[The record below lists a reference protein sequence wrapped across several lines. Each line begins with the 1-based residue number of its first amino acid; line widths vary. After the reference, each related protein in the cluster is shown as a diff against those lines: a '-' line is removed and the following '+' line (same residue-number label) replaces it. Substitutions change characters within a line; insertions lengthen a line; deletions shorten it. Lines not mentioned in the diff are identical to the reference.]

1 MDVNKLIKVNLTH
14 IYNLNITNDLLS
26 VSEDSFV
33 IDEEDEYT
41 DQT

>member
-1 MDVNKLIKVNLTH
+1 MYYFILKVNLTH
-14 IYNLNITNDLLS
+14 IYNLNFTNDLLS

-41 DQT
+41 D